1 MWVESMIWK
10 LRNNNE
16 KNRKKQMTFIPEK
29 IDESTE
35 ELLNPARGWYTIYPF
50 QIEKSI
56 DPEELKWY
64 LRKSESIVLVEL
76 DLGAYTE
83 KPLDFSALKHIKAI
97 LQFFK
102 SYEKDVILR
111 PVYDL
116 EGKGIEH
123 EPKSLDL
130 VLKHLEQ
137 IGRLLKETEH
147 SVYLFQGLLIGSW
160 GEMHTSRYTS
170 KNAMRKL
177 YDCMQSYLDEEI
189 YLAVRTPAIWRGF
202 IEKEKYEKN
211 KYFRTGLFHDAM
223 FASSSDMGTY
233 GVMTSEAAKWKQSWT
248 RIEEI
253 QFMSRI
259 NEKIPYGGEVLA
271 GEERSIQSMI
281 TELKRLH
288 ISYLNHAYDKKR
300 LDEWK
305 DELWIEEDE
314 YYGQSCYDY
323 IGAHMGYRFVVS
335 NPRQKAYH
343 RMSKKIEVEFTIE
356 NTGFGNCLQETEV
369 VICVE
374 NGAERYKDTLEIDL
388 KDCVSG
394 DRKNVTTLLPAM
406 EGNVVLRA
414 FRKKDKREIHFANK
428 TADPLLLGVLQL

>member
-1 MWVESMIWK
+1 MIWK

-170 KNAMRKL
+170 ENAMRKL

-211 KYFRTGLFHDAM
+211 NYFRTGWFHDAM

-233 GVMTSEAAKWKQSWT
+233 GVMTSEAA
-248 RIEEI
+248 
-253 QFMSRI
+253 
-259 NEKIPYGGEVLA
+259 
-271 GEERSIQSMI
+271 
-281 TELKRLH
+281 
-288 ISYLNHAYDKKR
+288 
-300 LDEWK
+300 EWK
-305 DELWIEEDE
+305 
-314 YYGQSCYDY
+314 
-323 IGAHMGYRFVVS
+323 
-335 NPRQKAYH
+335 
-343 RMSKKIEVEFTIE
+343 
-356 NTGFGNCLQETEV
+356 
-369 VICVE
+369 
-374 NGAERYKDTLEIDL
+374 
-388 KDCVSG
+388 
-394 DRKNVTTLLPAM
+394 
-406 EGNVVLRA
+406 
-414 FRKKDKREIHFANK
+414 
-428 TADPLLLGVLQL
+428 